1 MNKQLLF
8 FCPNVLNDGLKTTL
22 DIYLK
27 YFSKYF
33 DVCLITNTP
42 ENKFLKNFNKK
53 IKVIN
58 PKIKFLNSN
67 NFLNIIFCTFLVLKN
82 INKNSIVF
90 SMHNHLLLLLSKYF
104 VKNLKVILRTPN
116 AIMNNKKN
124 IEYRYLKKQVL
135 FNNLFINLYKN
146 SDLIVTF
153 SKKNQLYLA
162 KKLQRKNV
170 IHIYNYFKK
179 NSGKKK
185 IKKIYNIF
193 FVGTL
198 SFIKNPK
205 FFLNNCIELLK
216 KKKIKIHI
224 VGDGP
229 DKKELLEISK
239 NFQKDIVFYNHV
251 DRPFKKLSK
260 NMDLVCI
267 TSRYDGTPNVLG
279 EAMSYNIPC
288 VAPKEVGLCN
298 ILLDS
303 GKFGYLYSAE
313 NNKSFKNKVLF
324 ALKNYKTSITKAQHG
339 HNSLERFNLKNTLGK
354 LRKEINKI

>member
-33 DVCLITNTP
+33 DVCLVTNTP
-42 ENKFLKNFNKK
+42 ENKFFKSFNKK

-58 PKIKFLNSN
+58 PKIKFLNSY

-82 INKNSIVF
+82 INKNSVVF

-153 SKKNQLYLA
+153 SKKNQLYLT

-185 IKKIYNIF
+185 IKIIYNIF

-239 NFQKDIVFYNHV
+239 NFQKDIVFHNHV
-251 DRPFKKLSK
+251 DEPFKKLSK